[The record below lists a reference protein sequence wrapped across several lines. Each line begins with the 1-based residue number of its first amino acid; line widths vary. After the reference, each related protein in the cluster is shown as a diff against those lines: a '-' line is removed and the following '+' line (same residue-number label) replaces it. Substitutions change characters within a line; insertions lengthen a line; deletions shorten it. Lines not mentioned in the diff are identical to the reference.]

1 MNEQHKHIR
10 SLSSQRGALGFT
22 LIELMI
28 AILVVSILAA
38 IAVPSYIN
46 QVRKS
51 RRTEAKTA
59 LLDLA
64 GREER
69 YFNTNNVYSNVAANL
84 GYAAAGATTVITSLT
99 VGSGYYQVTIPAP
112 TAGTTTAPATYSITA
127 VPVPGNDQA
136 KDTSCASFM
145 VTSAGAQT
153 SQNSA
158 GTDTTSTCWR

>member
-1 MNEQHKHIR
+1 MRTSKN
-10 SLSSQRGALGFT
+10 SSGFT

-28 AILVVSILAA
+28 AVVVASVLVA

-69 YFNTNNVYSNVAANL
+69 FFNTNNVYSNVASNL
-84 GYAAAGATTVITSLT
+84 GYAAAGPATVNNLV
-99 VGSGYYQVTIPAP
+99 VGSGYYEVTVSNI
-112 TAGTTTAPATYSITA
+112 TQGTTAAPATYTITA
-127 VPVPGNDQA
+127 IPVPGNDQV
-136 KDTSCASFM
+136 KDTSCASFT
-145 VTSAGAQT
+145 VTSAGAQSSADT
-153 SQNSA
+153 GNANSTA
-158 GTDTTSTCWR
+158 TCWR